1 MFLRRRGKMNIFNE
15 TLKVNQIECN
25 DSKKLYIYV
34 AILTIFTLIALLL
47 FIIIKNELLNSTLS
61 CIGMAFLVFIL
72 YDDMKQP
79 NNSNS
84 NNKKTI
90 NPSNPLSKLYIINEP
105 VCSVFISLW
114 KMYNIQQNPKHSV
127 SLDEEKINKIKS
139 LFEKLDNQL
148 MSMLTEQ
155 DNQTLKLLKPEDID
169 SYRKL
174 YMLIFAPEKV
184 KDLKFRIKYLQKNFI
199 NNKDFYLLE
208 QLEKI
213 TQECDEKL
221 LNENDYFKYK
231 KWYNNIDDL
240 IKDMVEI
247 IEDWLKNINNEKYFN
262 EAEKRYYK
270 QILKHIYN

>member
-1 MFLRRRGKMNIFNE
+1 MNIFNE
-15 TLKVNQIECN
+15 TLEFNPIEECK

-47 FIIIKNELLNSTLS
+47 FFTLKNELLNSTLS
-61 CIGMAFLVFIL
+61 CIGMSFLVFIL

-84 NNKKTI
+84 KKTI
-90 NPSNPLSKLYIINEP
+90 NPSNPLSKLYPINGLT
-105 VCSVFISLW
+105 CSFLINLW
-114 KMYNIQQNPKHSV
+114 KMYNTIQKPNNSV
-127 SLDEEKINKIKS
+127 SLDKEKINKINS

-148 MSMLTEQ
+148 MSMLKEQ
-155 DNQTLKLLKPEDID
+155 DNQKLKLLEPEDMD

-174 YMLIFAPEKV
+174 YMLIFAPEEV
-184 KDLKFRIKYLQKNFI
+184 QRLQFRIKYLQKNFI
-199 NNKDFYLLE
+199 NNNDFYLIE

-221 LNENDYFKYK
+221 LNENDYFEYK
-231 KWYNNIDDL
+231 KWYKDIDDL
-240 IKDMVEI
+240 LKDMVKI
-247 IEDWLKNINNEKYFN
+247 IEDWLENINNEKYFDK
-262 EAEKRYYK
+262 AEKRYYK

>member
-1 MFLRRRGKMNIFNE
+1 MNIFNE
-15 TLKVNQIECN
+15 TLEFNPIEECK

-47 FIIIKNELLNSTLS
+47 FFILKNELLNSTLS
-61 CIGMAFLVFIL
+61 CIGMAFLVFVL

-84 NNKKTI
+84 INNKKTI
-90 NPSNPLSKLYIINEP
+90 NPSNPLSKLYPINKH
-105 VCSVFISLW
+105 VCSSFISLW
-114 KMYNIQQNPKHSV
+114 KMYNTQQNPKNSIL
-127 SLDEEKINKIKS
+127 LDKEKINKINS

-184 KDLKFRIKYLQKNFI
+184 KHLQFRIKYLQKNFI
-199 NNKDFYLLE
+199 NNKDFHLLE

-221 LNENDYFKYK
+221 LNENDYFEYK
-231 KWYNNIDDL
+231 KWYTNVDDFL
-240 IKDMVEI
+240 KDMVKI
-247 IEDWLKNINNEKYFN
+247 IEDWLENINNEKYFDK
-262 EAEKRYYK
+262 AEKRYYK

>member
-1 MFLRRRGKMNIFNE
+1 MLFF
-15 TLKVNQIECN
+15 
-25 DSKKLYIYV
+25 
-34 AILTIFTLIALLL
+34 IL
-47 FIIIKNELLNSTLS
+47 KNELLNLILS

-90 NPSNPLSKLYIINEP
+90 NPSNPLSKLYPINGLT
-105 VCSVFISLW
+105 CSFLINLW
-114 KMYNIQQNPKHSV
+114 KMYNTIQKPNNSV
-127 SLDEEKINKIKS
+127 SLDKEKINKINS

-148 MSMLTEQ
+148 MSMLKEQ
-155 DNQTLKLLKPEDID
+155 DNQKLKLLEPEDMD

-184 KDLKFRIKYLQKNFI
+184 KSLQFRIQYLQKNFI
-199 NNKDFYLLE
+199 NDKDFYLLE

-221 LNENDYFKYK
+221 LNENDYFEYK
-231 KWYNNIDDL
+231 KWYKN
-240 IKDMVEI
+240 
-247 IEDWLKNINNEKYFN
+247 IEDWLENINNEEYDETAK
-262 EAEKRYYK
+262 KYYK
-270 QILKHIYN
+270 QILKHIYNA

>member
-1 MFLRRRGKMNIFNE
+1 MNIFNE
-15 TLKVNQIECN
+15 TLEFNPIEEFK

-47 FIIIKNELLNSTLS
+47 FFILKNEQLNLILS
-61 CIGMAFLVFIL
+61 FVGMAFLVFIL

-84 NNKKTI
+84 INNKKTI
-90 NPSNPLSKLYIINEP
+90 NPSNPLSKLYPINGLM
-105 VCSVFISLW
+105 CSFLINLW
-114 KMYNIQQNPKHSV
+114 KMYNTIQKPNNSV
-127 SLDEEKINKIKS
+127 SLDKEKINKINS
-139 LFEKLDNQL
+139 LFEKLDTQL

-169 SYRKL
+169 SYQKL
-174 YMLIFAPEKV
+174 YMLIFAPEEV
-184 KDLKFRIKYLQKNFI
+184 KRLQFRIQYLQKNFI
-199 NNKDFYLLE
+199 NNNDFYLLE

-221 LNENDYFKYK
+221 LNENDYFEYK
-231 KWYNNIDDL
+231 KWYKDIDDL
-240 IKDMVEI
+240 LKDMVKI
-247 IEDWLKNINNEKYFN
+247 IEDWLENINNEKYFDK
-262 EAEKRYYK
+262 AEKRYYK

>member
-1 MFLRRRGKMNIFNE
+1 MNIFNE
-15 TLKVNQIECN
+15 TLEFNPIEECK

-47 FIIIKNELLNSTLS
+47 FFILKNEQLNLILS
-61 CIGMAFLVFIL
+61 FVGMAFLVFIL

-84 NNKKTI
+84 NSKKTI
-90 NPSNPLSKLYIINEP
+90 NPSNPLSKLYPINGLT
-105 VCSVFISLW
+105 CSIFINLW
-114 KMYNIQQNPKHSV
+114 KMYSIIQKPNNSV
-127 SLDEEKINKIKS
+127 SLDKEKINKINS

-155 DNQTLKLLKPEDID
+155 DNQTLKLLEPEDID
-169 SYRKL
+169 SYQKL

-184 KDLKFRIKYLQKNFI
+184 KRLQCRIQCLHKNFI
-199 NNKDFYLLE
+199 NNNDFYLLE

-221 LNENDYFKYK
+221 LNENDYFEYK
-231 KWYNNIDDL
+231 KWYKDIDDL
-240 IKDMVEI
+240 LKDMVKI
-247 IEDWLKNINNEKYFN
+247 IEDWLENINNEKYFDK
-262 EAEKRYYK
+262 AEKRYYK

>member
-1 MFLRRRGKMNIFNE
+1 MNIFNE
-15 TLKVNQIECN
+15 TLEFNPIEECK

-47 FIIIKNELLNSTLS
+47 FFILKNELLNSTLS
-61 CIGMAFLVFIL
+61 CIGMSFLVFIL

-84 NNKKTI
+84 INNKKTI
-90 NPSNPLSKLYIINEP
+90 NPSNPLSKLYPINGIT
-105 VCSVFISLW
+105 CSILINLW
-114 KMYNIQQNPKHSV
+114 KMYNTIQKPEHSG
-127 SLDEEKINKIKS
+127 SLDKEKINKINS

-148 MSMLTEQ
+148 MSMLREQ
-155 DNQTLKLLKPEDID
+155 DEQTLKLLKPEDID
-169 SYRKL
+169 SYQKL
-174 YMLIFAPEKV
+174 YMLIFAPEEV
-184 KDLKFRIKYLQKNFI
+184 KRLQFRIQHLQKNVI

-221 LNENDYFKYK
+221 LNENDYFEYK
-231 KWYNNIDDL
+231 KLYKNIDDL
-240 IKDMVEI
+240 LKDMVKI
-247 IEDWLKNINNEKYFN
+247 IEDWLKNINNEEYDETAK
-262 EAEKRYYK
+262 KYYK